1 MLSSGFQ
8 ITPNL
13 INELSLGF
21 LPDLLPVCAPCAN
34 AQKARHVHLVDFLHA
49 PPILQKRVVGGIDK
63 VVQRQAGIVSV
74 AFAAFVG
81 NSSSISVVWVC
92 TAMSASAMSCIRRST
107 G

>member
-49 PPILQKRVVGGIDK
+49 PPILQKRIVGGINK
-63 VVQRQAGIVSV
+63 VMQRQAGVVVAVVSI

-81 NSSSISVVWVC
+81 NSSRISVV
-92 TAMSASAMSCIRRST
+92 
-107 G
+107 